1 MHSPTVLP
9 PDFHHLLPGLWLW
22 QAHDSSV
29 KADLFSTAI
38 LTGSG
43 VYIVDPIA
51 LADEELRQLSEAA
64 PIAGIV
70 VTNANHARTSS
81 AYSDRFS
88 VPIWANPRSFPD
100 LKPARFTEAKEAT
113 PIAGELGATEVE
125 RAGTGEIALYH
136 ASN

>member
-1 MHSPTVLP
+1 VPA
-9 PDFHHLLPGLWLW
+9 PDLHHLLPGLWLW
-22 QAHDSSV
+22 QTYDSSV
-29 KADLFSTAI
+29 KADLSSSAI

-81 AYSDRFS
+81 AYSLKQKRQRRS
-88 VPIWANPRSFPD
+88 PAN
-100 LKPARFTEAKEAT
+100 
-113 PIAGELGATEVE
+113 
-125 RAGTGEIALYH
+125 
-136 ASN
+136 